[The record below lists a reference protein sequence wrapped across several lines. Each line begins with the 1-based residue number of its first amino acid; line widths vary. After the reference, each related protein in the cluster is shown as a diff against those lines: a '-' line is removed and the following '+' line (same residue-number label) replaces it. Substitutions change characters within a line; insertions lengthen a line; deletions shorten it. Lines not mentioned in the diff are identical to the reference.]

1 MVLQGIKDKEKQG
14 DKEVRRQRRRVDVT
28 REIWED
34 PGKIQG
40 RSRGRCD
47 REGKRN
53 KVEKRREDMR
63 GDRECIRERA
73 KGESRGSSMFRSV
86 GRRSVGESGKGF
98 EEREQLLCIAYQRML
113 KVLLR
118 PDRRYSQRD

>member
-14 DKEVRRQRRRVDVT
+14 DKEARGQRRRVDVT

-47 REGKRN
+47 REGERN

-63 GDRECIRERA
+63 GGRGCYSSFSSSFCLTFLPYSLSTYLER
-73 KGESRGSSMFRSV
+73 
-86 GRRSVGESGKGF
+86 
-98 EEREQLLCIAYQRML
+98 
-113 KVLLR
+113 
-118 PDRRYSQRD
+118 